1 MTCKICGHEHGN
13 EVVHP
18 RQFHFHPDGK
28 VMELPAPVVSMI
40 EHKGRVYVATS
51 EGVYVLNNG
60 RLERVMFVE
69 PIEGIAVKF

>member
-1 MTCKICGHEHGN
+1 
-13 EVVHP
+13 
-18 RQFHFHPDGK
+18 
-28 VMELPAPVVSMI
+28 MELPAPVVSMI